1 MATSRGARR
10 KVIHTKTSDKVD
22 DVGEKKAADAH
33 FLRAVNR
40 PYYFGYAK
48 TGKTVY
54 AYTKEEWGIGA
65 SSGGGDQHVIRSFY
79 FSLLGTVLIF
89 LPATL
94 ACVIFGLLVLFKMPL
109 MALVML
115 FFAALFGLGVLQGYF
130 NVTEEWRGR
139 KARKLKGLP
148 KPWWEAADDHA
159 YEWFLIHPDPRIQL
173 TLDYFPYSVKLRK
186 EDRSNGQISGGA

>member
-1 MATSRGARR
+1 M
-10 KVIHTKTSDKVD
+10 
-22 DVGEKKAADAH
+22 GEKKAADAH

-40 PYYFGYAK
+40 PYYYGYAK

-65 SSGGGDQHVIRSFY
+65 GSGGGDHKLIRSVY
-79 FSLLGTVLIF
+79 FSFLATALIF

-94 ACVIFGLLVLFKMPL
+94 ACIIFGLLVLFKMPL
-109 MALVML
+109 MTLVML
-115 FFAALFGLGVLQGYF
+115 FFAVLFGLGVVQGYF

-159 YEWFLIHPDPRIQL
+159 YEWFLTHPDPRIQMI
-173 TLDYFPYSVKLRK
+173 LDYFPYSVRLRT
-186 EDRSNGQISGGA
+186 EAQSNGPISGGA